1 MKKSFLRALFVLAS
15 LALGSVAWAQRSIDV
30 VVTGNQ
36 LTGTGGS
43 VAVVLTATGAEAA
56 VGFTLSFDPAVL
68 QYKGFTNGKD
78 LPPGITVIK
87 NEMSALVNSGRFA
100 FAILLDSGTNFG
112 TAGAKEL
119 VNVKFDVLAGNAAS
133 TISFTDSPTIR
144 KVTDLDG
151 IPLAAVFNNKVIAAN
166 LPPAAPAI
174 VTQPGNQT
182 VTSGQ
187 NATFTAAAGGNPP
200 PSLTWQK
207 STDAGVNWITI
218 SDGGRF
224 SGATTAS
231 LLITGALT
239 TDAASYRVAA
249 TNTQGSVNS
258 SAATLTVSKAAQTIT
273 FGSLAGVPFGASP
286 FGLTA
291 TASSGLPVSYSSS
304 NPSVA
309 AVSGSTITVVGSGST
324 VITASQTGNSE
335 FNAATAV
342 LQSLTVGQA
351 SQSITFGSLAAKTYG
366 DASFT
371 LAASATS
378 GLSVAFASSDTNVA
392 TISGNTVTIVGA
404 GTATITAS
412 QAGNTNFAAATSVS
426 QSLTVTKKNQT
437 ITFGALSPKAFNAA
451 PFTLGATVDS
461 PLTVSYTS
469 SNAAVATVAGN
480 TVTIVGVGNTTLTA
494 IQAGN
499 GNYSAA
505 ASIQQTLAVVPAIQ
519 TISFAAIPARTFAP
533 SDAFTLSSTASSGL
547 TVSYASSNAAVATV
561 SGSTVT
567 VVGVGSTTITASQA
581 GNASFGAAVDV
592 TQVLTVNKAAATV
605 TLGNLAATYDGAA
618 KSVTAATAPVG
629 LNVTFTYAGSAT
641 VPVIAG
647 TYAVVATINDNNYSG
662 TASGSLVIAKATQAI
677 TFGALAAKTF
687 NDAAFDLA
695 ATTSSPLV
703 VGYSSSNTAVA
714 TISGKTVT
722 IVGAGSTV
730 ITASQT
736 GDANYLAAATG
747 TQTLVVNKAAATV
760 TLGNLAATY
769 NTTPKAATATT
780 TPTGLTVAFTYDAS
794 ASAPTNAG
802 TYAVVGT
809 ISNANYAGSASGN
822 LVITKA
828 PQTITFAA
836 LLPRALDE
844 VSFGLGGTADS
855 GLALTYVS
863 SDTNVATI
871 GGANGTT
878 ATLLHTGTTSITASQ
893 AGNNNYLAAA
903 PITQSLTVLNASQTI
918 TFAGTE
924 LSGKTFG
931 DPAFALTAAS
941 NRGLAVSFISSNPN
955 VATVAGNIVTIIG
968 AGTATI
974 TAKQLG
980 NSDFAAAPDVART
993 LVVAKAVA
1001 PVTLGGGLSPTYD
1014 GSPKAATATTVPA
1027 GLTVTF
1033 TYAGS
1038 ATVPTNVGTYAV
1050 VATLVDANYSGA
1062 ASGSLVIAKATQAI
1076 TFGALA
1082 AKTFNDAAFDLA
1094 ATTSSPL
1101 VVGYSSSNTAVATIS
1116 GKTVTI
1122 VGAGSTVITASQTGD
1137 ANYLAAATGTQTLV
1151 VNKAAATVTLGNL
1164 AATYNTT
1171 PKAATATTTPT
1182 GLTVAFTYDASASAP
1197 TNAGTYA
1204 VVGTISNAN
1213 YAGSASGNLVITKAP
1228 QTITFAAL
1236 LPRALDE
1243 VSFGLGGTADSGLA
1257 LTYVSSDTNVATI
1270 GGANGTTA
1278 TLLHTGTTSIT
1289 ASQAGNNNYLAAAPI
1304 TQSLTVLNASQTITF
1319 AGTELSGK
1327 TFGDPAFALTAASN
1341 RGLAVSFIS
1350 SNPNVATVAGNI
1362 VTIIGAG
1369 TATITAKQ
1377 LGNSDFAAAPD
1388 VARTL
1393 TVAKKVATGTLNTL
1407 AQIFDG
1413 TPRAVTATTTP
1424 TGLSVTFTYAS
1435 SITAPTN
1442 VGTYAVVGTI
1452 NDVNYS
1458 GSIIGTL
1465 AIAKAPQTITFAALP
1480 AKLVSAAPFALSATA
1495 SSGLAVTYASSNS
1508 AVATVSG
1515 GTVTLVG
1522 IGSTTISVSQ
1532 VGDSNYSAASNVTQ
1546 TLTVNPIAPVI
1557 LSTPPLAATAV
1568 QGRGFLFGPIS
1579 LNNTPAT
1586 FTATGLTGVGTP
1598 DGLAVSSVLGSIAGT
1613 PVNTGTFSI
1622 VLTATNIT
1630 GSDSRTISL
1639 TVQAP
1644 PPVITSPASVSGR
1657 VGTAFSFNVV
1667 ASNSPSSYAATNLPA
1682 GLAINSGTGAITGTP
1697 TADGTSSVQLTATN
1711 SSGSVSQPLVIV
1723 INPPLNAP
1731 VYAGTLSPSGTQGTA
1746 FSFTPAFGTVTAPYA
1761 LAGTLPTGLAFTAAT
1776 GVVAGTPTQ
1785 TGSFPVVLS
1794 ATNAGGTSSVRLTFV
1809 VNAAAT
1815 APVITSSSI
1824 VPSARVGTAFSFQLT
1839 SSGTPAATSYGAST
1853 LPAGL
1858 SLAAGTGLIT
1868 GTPTAFGSFD
1878 ISVSATNSVG
1888 TGPAAIL
1895 TISIAPSASAPVITS
1910 SPVVNNAQ
1918 VGQPFSFTLTA
1929 SPAAVTFAVTS
1940 GTLPSGLA
1948 LNAASG
1954 TITGTPLAAALGQ
1967 TRVWFAGTN
1976 GSGSGLAMEVL
1987 FSIAPA
1993 ASTPVVTSNGS
2004 ALAQVGQFFQFA
2016 IKAANGPLTA
2026 FAATNRPAWLALD
2039 ANTGVLSGIPTEATS
2054 TPIVIALTATNL
2066 GGAGNPK
2073 NLALTVAPAPATPVI
2088 MSALTVSGR
2097 AGNAFTY
2104 QISASQTPTS
2114 FVATGLPPGLLLNSA
2129 TGEITGSPTVSN
2141 AFNVA
2146 IRAANAGGLGAPATL
2161 VVDIAPAL
2169 LAPAITSAPSA
2180 AAQVGVAFSYQT
2192 VATNGPIVSY
2202 AANARQLPI
2211 GLSLN
2216 TATGVL
2222 SGTPSD
2228 DPRIYPIELTATNA
2242 GGTSLPQVLNV
2253 NLAPA
2258 LGVPV
2263 VSTPLYVDA
2272 TVGSDFTLTITA
2284 SNLTGSAP
2292 YAPPIIFEAIGLPS
2306 GLAVNPATG
2315 TIAGRPTTVG
2325 SVLATLIAT
2334 NASGTGPARDFT
2346 INVKPAQTAPV
2357 VGGASIAIGQVNQP
2371 FTYQIAASN
2380 APTSYEV
2387 LGGPA
2392 WIGLDS
2398 SSGAVAGTPTAPG
2411 TVSVKLTASN
2421 ASGTSSPVGLDLII
2435 SPAAN
2440 TPVVTSTRTAEGT
2453 VGSAFTYTPVATP
2466 AAASYTVSGL
2476 PGGLS
2481 FNFTTGAITGAPN
2494 VSGLFTVVLT
2504 PSNANGVG
2512 APAALTLTIKPNVTF
2527 GP

>member
-662 TASGSLVIAKATQAI
+662 T
-677 TFGALAAKTF
+677 
-687 NDAAFDLA
+687 
-695 ATTSSPLV
+695 
-703 VGYSSSNTAVA
+703 
-714 TISGKTVT
+714 
-722 IVGAGSTV
+722 
-730 ITASQT
+730 
-736 GDANYLAAATG
+736 
-747 TQTLVVNKAAATV
+747 
-760 TLGNLAATY
+760 
-769 NTTPKAATATT
+769 
-780 TPTGLTVAFTYDAS
+780 
-794 ASAPTNAG
+794 
-802 TYAVVGT
+802 
-809 ISNANYAGSASGN
+809 
-822 LVITKA
+822 
-828 PQTITFAA
+828 
-836 LLPRALDE
+836 
-844 VSFGLGGTADS
+844 
-855 GLALTYVS
+855 
-863 SDTNVATI
+863 
-871 GGANGTT
+871 
-878 ATLLHTGTTSITASQ
+878 
-893 AGNNNYLAAA
+893 
-903 PITQSLTVLNASQTI
+903 
-918 TFAGTE
+918 
-924 LSGKTFG
+924 
-931 DPAFALTAAS
+931 
-941 NRGLAVSFISSNPN
+941 
-955 VATVAGNIVTIIG
+955 
-968 AGTATI
+968 
-974 TAKQLG
+974 
-980 NSDFAAAPDVART
+980 
-993 LVVAKAVA
+993 
-1001 PVTLGGGLSPTYD
+1001 
-1014 GSPKAATATTVPA
+1014 
-1027 GLTVTF
+1027 
-1033 TYAGS
+1033 
-1038 ATVPTNVGTYAV
+1038 
-1050 VATLVDANYSGA
+1050 